1 LGVAG
6 THLPSD
12 SSAFAA
18 AVIGELAAVWGI
30 AEKVAQDEAL
40 SNKLAIL
47 TGIPGIAE
55 TTTFSAWSQ
64 QGTIPVSRQNTI
76 SSFALENLGKSPLQR
91 S

>member
-40 SNKLAIL
+40 ACPHLRA
-47 TGIPGIAE
+47 PGAPRLR
-55 TTTFSAWSQ
+55 SAHHNA
-64 QGTIPVSRQNTI
+64 V
-76 SSFALENLGKSPLQR
+76 L
-91 S
+91 